1 MCGVMS
7 PCLDSVGLIYFY
19 SSFNFRN
26 CFFFFLSF
34 FWFVLVCVSLLKYK
48 SFIQSQSQH
57 FITSYI
63 QLGLAF
69 ILLLLLSFHPP
80 FMFVFILFFH
90 FFFYRYRKLCTLKHV
105 LFLLHKIS
113 ILYLL
118 NSTLPSLLLSQR
130 L

>member
-1 MCGVMS
+1 MGSCHHVWIQ
-7 PCLDSVGLIYFY
+7 LGLFISIRLLILGIA
-19 SSFNFRN
+19 SS
-26 CFFFFLSF
+26 FFLSF

-90 FFFYRYRKLCTLKHV
+90 FFYRYRKLCTLKHV